1 MVGVFVFLIVLLVV
15 LWTAETAACTL
26 FNAEPGPIGVA
37 IDVVMTHL
45 KGPRCPMCRQ
55 RKHSVDYRRRNTAYH
70 DDDQN
75 FHTCCAECHDDAC
88 QFWSEMWQDH
98 YNNIR
103 F

>member
-1 MVGVFVFLIVLLVV
+1 MVGFCVLLIVLLVV
-15 LWTAETAACTL
+15 FWTAETVACSL
-26 FNAEPGPIGVA
+26 FNAEPGPVRRAVETVI
-37 IDVVMTHL
+37 TNL
-45 KGPRCPMCRQ
+45 RGPRCPMCGQ
-55 RKHSVDYRRRNTAYH
+55 RKHSVERRRRNTAYQ

-75 FHTCCAECHDDAC
+75 FHTCCAECHDDAN